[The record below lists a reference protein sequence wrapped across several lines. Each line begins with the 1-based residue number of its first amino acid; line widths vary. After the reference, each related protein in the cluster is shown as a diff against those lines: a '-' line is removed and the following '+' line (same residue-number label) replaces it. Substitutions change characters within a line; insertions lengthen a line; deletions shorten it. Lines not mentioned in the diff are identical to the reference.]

1 MNVIAKEFENYFV
14 SSMKKELPVLE
25 DRLRRLRVS
34 SFPYCGLKDAYNR
47 LIDHKE
53 THVSS
58 GMEFYTGTGTTA
70 HTVFQRWLGCSERI
84 YGAWKC
90 RSKKCNP
97 KNKITV
103 EFGNSSVCPKCKGE
117 MEYEEFTV
125 KYGKNLTG
133 HLDGVYKDSN
143 GKYWVID
150 YKTSSVRMIRRHDQ
164 EPDPIFPYT
173 KNRVQILSYCA
184 LIENHF
190 DIKIE
195 GWILLYV
202 ARDNPAIC
210 RAVSGVASSKQKAR
224 ILKTIGRYDVQYSR
238 VSELKSWDD
247 ILWLIEEKP
256 CKTREQYEQFYA
268 GFKGC
273 PLHAVCF
280 TSELKRTMKLEF
292 KEGIQF
298 LQNCKDPS
306 DKTH

>member
-1 MNVIAKEFENYFV
+1 MTGIAKEFERYFV
-14 SSMKKELPVLE
+14 GSMKKELPVTE
-25 DRLRRLRVS
+25 SRLRRLRVS
-34 SFPYCGLKDAYNR
+34 SFPYCGLKDAYQR
-47 LIDHKE
+47 LIDYRE

-70 HTVFQRWLGCSERI
+70 HTVFQRWLGCSGRI

-90 RSKKCNP
+90 QSKECNP
-97 KNKITV
+97 DNKITV
-103 EFGNSSVCPKCKGE
+103 EFGNSSVCPNCKDE

-133 HLDGVYKDSN
+133 HLDGVYKDDN

-164 EPDPIFPYT
+164 EQIFPYT
-173 KNRVQILSYCA
+173 KNKIQILSYCA

-195 GWILLYV
+195 GWILLYI
-202 ARDNPAIC
+202 ARDTPSIC
-210 RAVSGVASSKQKAR
+210 RAVSGKVSSNRKAR
-224 ILKTIGRYDVQYSR
+224 ILETIGRYDVQYSR

-256 CKTREQYEQFYA
+256 CKTREQYEKFYS

-273 PLHAVCF
+273 PLHSICF
-280 TSELKRTMKLEF
+280 TRELKPTMKFEF
-292 KEGIQF
+292 KEGIKF
-298 LQNCKDPS
+298 LQKL
-306 DKTH
+306 